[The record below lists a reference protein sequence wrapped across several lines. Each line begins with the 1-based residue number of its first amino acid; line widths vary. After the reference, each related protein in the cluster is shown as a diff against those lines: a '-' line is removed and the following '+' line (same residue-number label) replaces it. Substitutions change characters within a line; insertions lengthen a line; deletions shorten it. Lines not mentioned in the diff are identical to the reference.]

1 MLAPILRDIAVL
13 LLLGVGVVLLF
24 YRLRLPALVGFL
36 IAGVIAG
43 PHGLGLIRHPGEVET
58 LAEIGVVLLM
68 FTIGLESSLEGL
80 GRIRRLLLTAG
91 GVQVLGTIALVGTAA
106 ALAGMAQPRAIF
118 LGMLVALSSTAIVLK
133 IIGDRGELDAPHGQ
147 LSVAILIFQ
156 DLCVVPMMLVLPLL
170 AGGAV
175 AGPRVVFVFGQAL
188 LVIVL
193 TVVLSRRIV
202 PRLLDLAAR
211 TRSREVFVLTVILI
225 CIGIAGIAERIGLSL
240 ALGAFIAGMVI
251 SESEYSHQALSDVI
265 PFRDTLAS
273 LFFLSVGMLLDL
285 HVILDA
291 PGLVLGGVVLTLLAK
306 VVVAVLAVLAT
317 GYPLRVAVVTA
328 LGLAQIGEFSFVLAQ
343 VGRDAG
349 LLPEMLRQAFL
360 AAAVL
365 SMVATPLLIGGGVWL
380 GARLSGLP
388 GRRGAKTEDKLGPEA
403 ASPAKLRDHTIIIG
417 FGLNGRNLARVLSSA
432 GIPFVAVD
440 MNPRTVAAERRN
452 GTPIVFGDACQEA
465 VLEGLGGRA
474 ARVVV
479 IAVSDAASTRRAT
492 ELVRRLNPGADII
505 VRTRYVQEVEPLVK
519 LGASE
524 IVREEFETS
533 IEIFSRVLRI
543 YLIPRDVIEEQI
555 QAVRQEGYVMLRYR
569 ELPGVSL
576 VGTMAGLRTE
586 ILRIEP
592 GSPLAG
598 KTLAESQLRSA
609 TGVAVVAIKRGDQAM
624 ANPIPDTRLEV
635 GDVVLLLGTQEQIAA
650 GAALFGDAAASAPA
664 SSS

>member
-1 MLAPILRDIAVL
+1 MLSPVLRDIAIL

-24 YRLRLPALVGFL
+24 HRLRLPALVGFL
-36 IAGVIAG
+36 IAGVIGG
-43 PHGLGLIRHPGEVET
+43 PHGLGLIRHPAEVET

-91 GVQVLGTIALVGTAA
+91 GFQVLGTIALVGALA
-106 ALAGMAQPRAIF
+106 ALAGTARPQSIF

-133 IIGDRGELDAPHGQ
+133 IIGDRGELDAPHGK
-147 LSVAILIFQ
+147 LMVAILIFQ
-156 DLCVVPMMLVLPLL
+156 DLCVVPMTLALPLL
-170 AGGAV
+170 AGGGFV
-175 AGPRVVFVFGQAL
+175 GPQFVYVLGQAL

-202 PRLLDLAAR
+202 PRLLDLAAS
-211 TRSREVFVLTVILI
+211 TRSREAFVLTVILV
-225 CIGIAGIAERIGLSL
+225 CIGIAWIADRIGLSL

-251 SESEYSHQALSDVI
+251 SESEYSHQALSDVL

-285 HVILDA
+285 RAILAA
-291 PGLVLGGVVLTLLAK
+291 PGLVLGGVALTLLAK
-306 VVVAVLAVLAT
+306 AVVAALAVLAT
-317 GYPLRVAVVTA
+317 GYPLRVAVITG

-343 VGRDAG
+343 IGRDAG
-349 LLPEMLRQAFL
+349 LLPERLRQALL

-365 SMVATPLLIGGGVWL
+365 SMVATPLLIAGGAWL
-380 GARLSGLP
+380 GARLSGRWA
-388 GRRGAKTEDKLGPEA
+388 RRGAQVEDKGA
-403 ASPAKLRDHTIIIG
+403 AVKSPAELRDHTIIIG
-417 FGLNGRNLARVLSSA
+417 FGLNGRNVARVLSSA
-432 GIPFVAVD
+432 GIAFVAVD

-465 VLEGLGGRA
+465 VLEGLGARR

-479 IAVSDAASTRRAT
+479 IAVSDAVSTRRAT
-492 ELVRRLNPGADII
+492 ELVRRLNPEAEII
-505 VRTRYVQEVEPLVK
+505 VRTRYVQEVEPLVA

-524 IVREEFETS
+524 IVPEEFETS

-543 YLIPRDVIEEQI
+543 YLVPRDVIEEQTH
-555 QAVRQEGYVMLRYR
+555 AVRQEGYVMLRYH

-586 ILRIEP
+586 ILRIDQ

-609 TGVAVVAIKRGDQAM
+609 TGAAVVAVKSGDQALP
-624 ANPIPDTRLEV
+624 NPAPETRLEV
-635 GDVVLLLGTQEQIAA
+635 GDVVLLLGSKEQIAA
-650 GAALFGDAAASAPA
+650 ATTLFSSPAGAPVSGS
-664 SSS
+664 